1 MNTGMP
7 ADPFRTRDLDEA
19 IGQVSR
25 VYAAHD
31 LRLSRRVSRPFDM
44 RLGVLDAQTAGC
56 VVNLRYDADVMVDA
70 ADLPG
75 LYLIM
80 TCMAGQGSV
89 RQGSSESAWA
99 SGITLP
105 VSANVRTDF
114 HFGEGFDQL
123 SFRPDVQVLSKLCSD
138 WLGRPLE
145 CPVRFRLS
153 PFSTELSAAWNQ
165 AVQMLVVADKISL
178 QPAVQASLSEFLHG
192 MLLNGHPHNFSE
204 ALRSPG
210 MSLSRAMVARAEDY
224 IYEHCENTLTVG
236 EVAAA
241 TGVSVRSLQ
250 ASFRELALGSP
261 VQRMRDIRL
270 QRVRASL
277 EQREG
282 SVTEVALRFG
292 FFHLGRFSAQ
302 YQQMFGERPATTL
315 ARARQRMSLL
325 S

>member
-1 MNTGMP
+1 MNAGMRE
-7 ADPFRTRDLDEA
+7 DSFRTRDMDEA

-25 VYAAHD
+25 VYAAHH
-31 LRLSRRVSRPFDM
+31 LRVSRRASRPFDM

-56 VVNLRYDADVMVDA
+56 VVNLRYDADIMVNA
-70 ADLPG
+70 ADLPD

-80 TCMAGQGSV
+80 TCIAGQGRV
-89 RQGSSESAWA
+89 RQGNSESAWV
-99 SGITLP
+99 SGVTLP

-114 HFGEGFDQL
+114 HFGDGFDQL
-123 SFRPDVQVLSKLCSD
+123 SFRPDVRVLRKLCSD

-153 PFSTELSAAWNQ
+153 PFSADLSAAWNQ
-165 AVQMLVVADKISL
+165 AVQMLVVADKIAL
-178 QPAVQASLSEFLHG
+178 PPAVQASLSGFLHG

-204 ALRSPG
+204 ALRRPG
-210 MSLSRAMVARAEDY
+210 MSLSRAMVMRAEEY
-224 IYEHCENTLTVG
+224 IYEHCESTLTVG

-250 ASFRELALGSP
+250 ASFRETAAGSP

-270 QRVRASL
+270 QRVRTSL

-282 SVTEVALRFG
+282 NVTEVALRFG

-315 ARARQRMSLL
+315 ARARQGMNLL